1 MDEKYEE
8 PNQRPKPTP
17 IMRKENIKEG
27 SVEHLKMLIDEIK
40 KTVVTINKRIDNIE
54 NNIDLEKKIHKLEN
68 DLKILRYHS
77 R

>member
-1 MDEKYEE
+1 MED
-8 PNQRPKPTP
+8 
-17 IMRKENIKEG
+17 IKEG
-27 SVEHLKMLIDEIK
+27 SVEHLKMLMDELK